1 MASSFLYSTCVCCR
15 TDEASRL
22 QRRPGEKSPQ
32 TEADALALL
41 LQHSVLWNDAT
52 RGAYRAQ
59 RRKDETV

>member
-1 MASSFLYSTCVCCR
+1 MSSSFLYSTCVCCR

-22 QRRPGEKSPQ
+22 QRRPSEKSPQ

-41 LQHSVLWNDAT
+41 LQDYWNDAT

-59 RRKDETV
+59 RRKDEAA